1 MFMLLMSWA
10 HASHPCSCSLGVGF
24 WLSRSRLYF
33 FGFFL
38 EVFFLED
45 FLGPFQGIILV
56 PSLIIINSALNIVY
70 IIKSFFKSQ
79 QL

>member
-1 MFMLLMSWA
+1 MLLIHV
-10 HASHPCSCSLGVGF
+10 HAPQELGSGYHV
-24 WLSRSRLYF
+24 RDYIF
-33 FGFFL
+33 FDVFL

-45 FLGPFQGIILV
+45 FLGPFQGIILG